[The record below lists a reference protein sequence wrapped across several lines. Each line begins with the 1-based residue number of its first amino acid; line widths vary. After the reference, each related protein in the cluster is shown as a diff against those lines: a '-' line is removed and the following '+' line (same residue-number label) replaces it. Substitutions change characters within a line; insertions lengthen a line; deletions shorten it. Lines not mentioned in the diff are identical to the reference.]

1 MTGMTPNYKNCL
13 ERGNAYQEFVADVL
27 EKELSIMLDIY
38 TTKHE
43 QYNIGENKQGI
54 EIKFDDLYKKTG
66 NLYIEIEEKSN
77 PQNQNFVPSGI
88 FRNDNSWLYLIGDYD
103 EIFIFAKTDLK
114 RLQKEGAYRNTGNT
128 TSRAFLLRKADA
140 EKYCAKK
147 INLAKDKFDDQD
159 IW

>member
-38 TTKHE
+38 TTKHQ

-77 PQNQNFVPSGI
+77 PQNPNFVPSGI
-88 FRNDNSWLYLIGDYD
+88 FRNDNSWLYLIY
-103 EIFIFAKTDLK
+103 
-114 RLQKEGAYRNTGNT
+114 
-128 TSRAFLLRKADA
+128 
-140 EKYCAKK
+140 
-147 INLAKDKFDDQD
+147 
-159 IW
+159 